1 MIFESNAASPLSPA
15 GFSSRLGERCLFVS
29 VLPATVQ
36 PNPSWAPLLLDLCLL
51 LYFGMASRKI
61 GRVTE
66 DRISRISKWIF
77 LLNDAKCCV
86 KLDNLFILL
95 CVSVVWNILVW
106 FRIFVIV
113 EFCLRFFTM
122 NEKFCPIVE
131 RLNTNLN
138 RIPSTIFHM
147 SGNRR
152 RSICR

>member
-61 GRVTE
+61 GRITE

-95 CVSVVWNILVW
+95 FCCLKHPGLVSD
-106 FRIFVIV
+106 IFLVIV
-113 EFCLRFFTM
+113 EFCLRFFIT
-122 NEKFCPIVE
+122 NEKFCPIVK

>member
-61 GRVTE
+61 GRITE

-86 KLDNLFILL
+86 KLDNLFILFFCCL
-95 CVSVVWNILVW
+95 KHPGLVSDICYSWILSTFFYNKW
-106 FRIFVIV
+106 KILSDRGEIKH
-113 EFCLRFFTM
+113 EFKP
-122 NEKFCPIVE
+122 NSKHY
-131 RLNTNLN
+131 
-138 RIPSTIFHM
+138 IPYEWK
-147 SGNRR
+147 
-152 RSICR
+152 